1 MSQFKIKNALISLTD
16 KNKIEIVAKELTELG
31 IKIISTGGT
40 AKYLKSYS
48 IEVDDISEITNFPE
62 ILGGRVKS
70 LHPKIFGGILYRKNN
85 KHDLK
90 DINTAQIN
98 SIDLV
103 IVNLYQFKEA
113 TKNLSSSEKIIEN
126 IDIGGPSLIRAAA
139 KNFAFTTVIVDI
151 NDYDLLINKLKSNK
165 EIDLN
170 LRKSLAAKAFKIT
183 SEYDKLIFDWFNE
196 DKKKLKLPKT
206 LNINLNK
213 IFEMRYGENPH
224 QKGALYKDPNIIDE
238 SGIANYKQFQGKELS
253 YNNLNDADAAF
264 ELVNEF
270 KNPAVAIIKHAN
282 PCGVSQNK
290 SLLKAWENA
299 FNTDQTSAF
308 GGIVALN
315 RPLNEKI
322 AEKMS
327 KIFLEVII
335 APKITKS
342 AEKILSK
349 KKNLRILLCQFPN
362 RKINNNFMIKTISGG
377 YLLQEKD
384 DGSLGKYNFEVVT
397 NKKPTK
403 KEIIDLKFAWIVSK
417 HTKSNAII
425 FVKNSTT
432 LAIGAGQMSRID
444 SVIIAQDKFKRNH
457 LNSNNKNLS
466 LVGSVLSSDA
476 FFPFS
481 DTLIT
486 AAKAGVSSIIQP
498 GGSIRDKE
506 VIQEANKR
514 DISMIFTSLRHF
526 RH

>member
-1 MSQFKIKNALISLTD
+1 M
-16 KNKIEIVAKELTELG
+16 
-31 IKIISTGGT
+31 
-40 AKYLKSYS
+40 
-48 IEVDDISEITNFPE
+48 
-62 ILGGRVKS
+62 
-70 LHPKIFGGILYRKNN
+70 
-85 KHDLK
+85 
-90 DINTAQIN
+90 
-98 SIDLV
+98 
-103 IVNLYQFKEA
+103 
-113 TKNLSSSEKIIEN
+113 
-126 IDIGGPSLIRAAA
+126 
-139 KNFAFTTVIVDI
+139 
-151 NDYDLLINKLKSNK
+151 
-165 EIDLN
+165 
-170 LRKSLAAKAFKIT
+170 
-183 SEYDKLIFDWFNE
+183 
-196 DKKKLKLPKT
+196 
-206 LNINLNK
+206 
-213 IFEMRYGENPH
+213 
-224 QKGALYKDPNIIDE
+224 
-238 SGIANYKQFQGKELS
+238 
-253 YNNLNDADAAF
+253 
-264 ELVNEF
+264 
-270 KNPAVAIIKHAN
+270 
-282 PCGVSQNK
+282 
-290 SLLKAWENA
+290 
-299 FNTDQTSAF
+299 
-308 GGIVALN
+308 N
-315 RPLNEKI
+315 RSLNEKI

-349 KKNLRILLCQFPN
+349 KKNLRILLCQFPK
-362 RKINNNFMIKTISGG
+362 RKINNNFIIKTISGG